1 MEWSLSQSDRDQL
14 QRQMQTT
21 NSARECRRCGALLR
35 WDSGNN
41 VSAVASEFGVSRQT
55 LYNWRRKF
63 QAKSSPELADDHR
76 SGRPTVWTGDRVDV
90 LEQLLSDSPRDH
102 GFHAVGWTVGLLQKR
117 LKQTLDWE
125 VSDYS
130 LREKLHELDYVW
142 KRFRYRLAPDPQR
155 EKKKTHP

>member
-1 MEWSLSQSDRDQL
+1 MEWSLSRSDREQL

-21 NSARECRRCGALLR
+21 HSAREARRLGALLR
-35 WDSGNN
+35 WDEGEKAT
-41 VSAVASEFGVSRQT
+41 AVAQRFGVSRQT

-63 QAKSSPELADDHR
+63 QATGSPELEDDDR
-76 SGRPTVWTGDRVDV
+76 SGRPTVWTPERVDV
-90 LEQLLSDSPRDH
+90 LEQLLSDAPGDH

-117 LKQTLDWE
+117 LKQSLDWE

-130 LREKLHELDYVW
+130 LREKLHDLDYVW